1 MLVLGLL
8 FILVLIILK
17 ITSTSR
23 RYVNEIHGGVLYK
36 NDCLVSATLE
46 SIDMESFLTPSG
58 VTGQQLVSNDGV
70 YSLILQNDGNLIM
83 YNGSGTNIWQSGT
96 VGQGIAPYRALMES
110 TGNFVVYDSQNT
122 KLWETKTSTSD
133 SSLLLENGVFKIL
146 DSSNKMLWI
155 SDCSKLTQ
163 GPFSPGC
170 LKQWWADKGCTADI
184 TKTTNYSTWLA
195 NTGTSTAMQTSFNT
209 LATTKDN
216 VSSFLCYG
224 VSAFQKYKMSKLES
238 GVSLSS
244 VSSIYTNGDRLWS
257 PDETSYYLTFTS
269 DGDLVVKNSSGTITW
284 SAGASD
290 DSSPYSLKIENGNL
304 LLNNTY
310 GSTYWSIMEGTA
322 IYLTIDNNGVLRLY
336 NSSSVVWISDCSKLT
351 NGPFTENCMKQ
362 WWTDKGCTTDTTKYT
377 NYYSWKSDTGT
388 GTAMQNKINTLATTQ
403 DESSSQACYGLA
415 LFDKYKL
422 SSLQKEQKL
431 SSSVSSGAYWNPN
444 GQRLWS
450 PDGSS
455 YYMVMQKD
463 GNLAV
468 YNNIGA
474 AVSYRNNS
482 GTIIWQTNTAGQGTA
497 PYKAQ
502 MDTDGDF
509 VIYDSVNTKLWRSY
523 TNLTNTNSYLS
534 LNNTGGLTIFSKNR
548 SNEIQWMSK
557 FDTSKLSTLGV
568 GELLLPGQ
576 SIWSPDG
583 SSYKLTVLSSGNLVL
598 YDSSSN
604 IIWQTNTATT
614 GTVVY
619 KLKMAK
625 NGVLTLFDGSTGKWS
640 PSGAGGGTAVV
651 LNLDNNGLLTL
662 IDTSNNSIKWVSDCS
677 RVTTGPFTS
686 TCLQS
691 WWSSKKCTTSVS
703 KHTNYSSWLS
713 NTGASTDIQSIFS
726 TISTT
731 PDETSSQVCYGKSVY
746 EKYKIS
752 TLPSGAA
759 ISSSTTSYNAN
770 RLWSPDGTSYSLIP
784 QNNGNLVLY
793 NSSGTSVWSSGT
805 SGTSSPYTLTM
816 RADGNLVFTDST
828 GVAKWSTG
836 TSGIGITLAID
847 NTGII
852 KLVDS
857 SNKLKYT
864 FGKPFSFV

>member
-133 SSLLLENGVFKIL
+133 SSLLLENGVFKIF

-155 SDCSKLTQ
+155 SDCNALTN
-163 GPFSPGC
+163 GPFTADC
-170 LKQWWADKGCTADI
+170 LKTWWSEKGCTTDI
-184 TKTTNYSTWLA
+184 TKQGFDLKLG
-195 NTGTSTAMQTSFNT
+195 NTGTALAMQTYFNT

-216 VSSFLCYG
+216 VSSLSCYG
-224 VSAFQKYKMSKLES
+224 ISAFQKYKVSKLSS
-238 GVSLSS
+238 GDVLSS
-244 VSSIYTNGDRLWS
+244 VSSVYPNGDRLWS
-257 PDETSYYLTFTS
+257 PDGTSFYLTFES
-269 DGDLVVKNSSGTITW
+269 NGNLVVKNASDNIIWDASASSG
-284 SAGASD
+284 SP
-290 DSSPYSLKIENGNL
+290 PYSLKIVIGNL
-304 LLNNTY
+304 LLNNSY
-310 GSTYWSIMEGTA
+310 GTTYWSVNTGLA
-322 IYLTIDNNGVLRLY
+322 NYLTIDNDGALRLFTGTRLL
-336 NSSSVVWISDCSKLT
+336 WISDCSKIT
-351 NGPFTENCMKQ
+351 NGPFTENCLKQ
-362 WWTDKGCTTDTTKYT
+362 WWSDKGCTTTITNNSNYT
-377 NYYSWKSDTGT
+377 SWSSNTST
-388 GTAMQNKINTLATTQ
+388 ATAMQSTFNTLATTQ
-403 DESSSQACYGLA
+403 DEASSQACYQLSV
-415 LFDKYKL
+415 FDKYKL
-422 SSLQKEQKL
+422 STINSGQSL
-431 SSSVSSGAYWNPN
+431 SSTPSSSAYWNPD

-450 PDGSS
+450 PDGTS
-455 YYMVMQKD
+455 YYLALQKN

-523 TNLTNTNSYLS
+523 TNLTNTNSYLT

-604 IIWQTNTATT
+604 IIWQTNTATA

-677 RVTTGPFTS
+677 RITTGPFTS

-805 SGTSSPYTLTM
+805 SGTSSPYKLYMQT
-816 RADGNLVFTDST
+816 DGNLVLYDKSNT
-828 GVAKWSTG
+828 AKWSSGTTG
-836 TSGIGITLAID
+836 SGVKLVLTNDGIFY
-847 NTGII
+847 
-852 KLVDS
+852 LVDS
-857 SNKLKYT
+857 SNKLKWIS
-864 FGKPFSFV
+864 K